1 MRHDNPNRIWT
12 HEFGS
17 INASSWGLGGE
28 ISPDVTC
35 SWCGGLVY
43 KPEWGE
49 GDGITGT
56 DYARKRIWLEKTDD
70 YLYICNDCLENDVQ
84 VSKEMQDKAIELL
97 AQPIPKASDIARAR
111 ELILMSRV
119 LLWDIEGR
127 VAESRAGRRERVR
140 AEIRKAAPVFTFRP
154 VSGAERAKP
163 NRRYRRGKWQ
173 GPTNVYLMRSKLT
186 GLIKI
191 GRSVK
196 PKLRRVQLQ
205 TQIDDQLEIIKV
217 IPDPEGDLE
226 TKLHHRF
233 EELRATHPNSP
244 KSREWFEL
252 RDDLLDFASGE

>member
-17 INASSWGLGGE
+17 ISANSWGLGGE
-28 ISPDVTC
+28 LSPDVTC

-43 KPEWGE
+43 NPEWGE

-97 AQPIPKASDIARAR
+97 AQPIPKASDIARSR

-127 VAESRAGRRERVR
+127 VAESRAGRRER
-140 AEIRKAAPVFTFRP
+140 IRSEVSKTTLMPFYAPP
-154 VSGAERAKP
+154 VSTKRVGKPGRYGRA
-163 NRRYRRGKWQ
+163 RGKR
-173 GPTNVYLMRSKLT
+173 TNYVYLMRSKST

-191 GRSVK
+191 GQSVK
-196 PKLRRVQLQ
+196 PKARRS
-205 TQIDDQLEIIKV
+205 QIQCEVGDKLEILKV
-217 IPDPEGDLE
+217 IPDEEGGLE
-226 TKLHHRF
+226 SKLHHRF
-233 EELRATHPNSP
+233 ADLRTKHPGSERG
-244 KSREWFEL
+244 REWFMPG
-252 RDDLLDFASGE
+252 DDLLDFAGGE